1 MHSFQS
7 ASTVFPGRKIPWLL
21 ALLVCVFLHAE
32 AHAQVNTWEKLFGNS
47 GLDNGIALA
56 NLKRQNGDV
65 IVVGSTQYSSAPD
78 RWKLTVTRLDAAGTM
93 AWENTYPFS
102 NDEYEIHP
110 DFFDVVELQNYNIAF
125 VANYRRLDQPNA
137 DWDILIGVLDG
148 AGSTVTP
155 SFWTIATPGKDE
167 FARGIFQT
175 NLGQVIITGTVWDQ
189 LSANSQSD
197 VFAVNMDI
205 MTGGTNWAKVY
216 GTDGREEAWDVD
228 EYGLD
233 YGLTICGFAEEA
245 GGTGYTD
252 PMLMTIDRATG
263 NFIHATRQGK
273 PNADGLFHELELGG
287 TTTMYACGLDC
298 PNGTSELIIT
308 PVWRGLNDHTP
319 GPLYYYNYA
328 GITDG
333 HHGGFHIC
341 WGHTPDHLVVTGFAQ
356 TTAAGEQDLLMME
369 FDRFT
374 MMPTWVT
381 TSPGLQ
387 PGTIDHGYA
396 VERFISATNE
406 RGYWVCG
413 TSDHPSG
420 FGSRDWYML
429 RTSGTGQTGCTSAQT
444 YNMYN
449 IEGYDEL
456 ECDVANYSP
465 IDPIEMA
472 HGALLMSTTICPI
485 FATSKDGGPALP
497 EAQADKL
504 QAGPVPVEQGQAL
517 DLQLVN
523 ESGDVDALL
532 RISDLSGRVR
542 YEQNI
547 QLKAGEQGLN
557 ISTADLEAGV
567 YLVQVRTDAAVRTL
581 KFMVR

>member
-1 MHSFQS
+1 M
-7 ASTVFPGRKIPWLL
+7 L
-21 ALLVCVFLHAE
+21 AAILVCVFLHAE
-32 AHAQVNTWEKLFGNS
+32 TRAQVNTWEKLFGNS

-56 NLKRQNGDV
+56 NLKMQNGDV

-78 RWKLTVTRLDAAGTM
+78 RWKLTVTRLDATGTM

-125 VANYRRLDQPNA
+125 VANYRRLDEPDA

-155 SFWTIATPGKDE
+155 TFWTIATEGKDE
-167 FARGIFQT
+167 LARGIFQT

-189 LSANSQSD
+189 LSASSQSD

-205 MTGGTNWAKVY
+205 MTGATNWTKVY
-216 GTDGREEAWDVD
+216 GTEGREEAWDVE
-228 EYGLD
+228 EYGND
-233 YGLTICGFAEEA
+233 YGLLICGFAEEA
-245 GGTGYTD
+245 GDTGYTD
-252 PMLMTIDRATG
+252 PMLMTIVRSTG
-263 NFIHATRQGK
+263 GLVSASTQGK
-273 PNADGLFHELELGG
+273 PYSDGLFHEVERGNAA
-287 TTTMYACGLDC
+287 TMYACGLDC
-298 PNGTSELIIT
+298 PDGTSELILT
-308 PVWRGLNDHTP
+308 SVWRGQNQHVPAPTF
-319 GPLYYYNYA
+319 YYNYA

-333 HHGGFHIC
+333 HHGGFHIT
-341 WGHTPDHLVVTGFAQ
+341 WGHVPDHLVVTGFAQ
-356 TTAAGEQDLLMME
+356 TSAAGEQDLLMME

-387 PGTIDHGYA
+387 PGTIDHGHA

-413 TSDHPSG
+413 TSEHPTG

-429 RTSGTGQTGCTSAQT
+429 RTSGTGQTGCTSTQT
-444 YNMYN
+444 YNMYS
-449 IEGYDEL
+449 IDGYEILDF
-456 ECDVANYSP
+456 DVDNYTPVTS
-465 IDPIEMA
+465 IEMA

-485 FATSKDGGPALP
+485 FTTSKDGGPALP
-497 EAQADKL
+497 GEQADKL
-504 QAGPVPVEQGQAL
+504 QAGPVPVEQGQDL

-532 RISDLSGRVR
+532 RVSDLSGRIR
-542 YEQNI
+542 FEQNI
-547 QLKAGEQGLN
+547 RLNAGEQGLN
-557 ISTADLEAGV
+557 ISTADLEPGV
-567 YLVQVRTDAAVRTL
+567 YLIQVRTDAAVRTL